1 MDLSTPLG
9 IERTIHCGRD
19 RSTLHGVLSVFVPL
33 PTFDVL
39 LQTDLLITRLCCD
52 RGFVIMF
59 RSGPVPGTLVPTRQI
74 SSAFAARHSIGICQ
88 TAVLRESF
96 TIFRT
101 RARLMLCILEF

>member
-52 RGFVIMF
+52 
-59 RSGPVPGTLVPTRQI
+59 
-74 SSAFAARHSIGICQ
+74 
-88 TAVLRESF
+88 
-96 TIFRT
+96 
-101 RARLMLCILEF
+101 